1 MDNNIGLLGLDLGSH
16 YLKVAWKEPGSGCF
30 DSLYLPHHGEPLQ
43 ELERLING
51 DLRRAARAGSWRV
64 RVTGAG
70 LELLGDNAL
79 AADHVGATIADV
91 LAHGGADCVIDVGA
105 GSLTL
110 IELDG
115 EGRFAGYNTNSLCA
129 AGTGSFL
136 DEQAV
141 RLGIS
146 FEDMRAMDHVTE
158 PPTIATRCT
167 VFAKSDLIHRQQEG
181 CSREAMWSGLCRGLS
196 QTMISTLFKGR
207 PVKGRI
213 ALVGGV
219 SLNREVLRW
228 LEADCPNARFVT
240 IPDAHVAT
248 ARGAAR
254 LADEE
259 NGPAVTLDALL
270 RMVADADRAERGSQ
284 ARADDARPLAL
295 VKTRYPSFA
304 VDEDYTD
311 ADGTEIRIASWPAPG
326 EDARVT
332 LGIDIGSTSTKLVV
346 MDQRGAV
353 RADLYRKTLG
363 DPIGATKRLFSAL
376 RDIEHAKG
384 SMLCVAGCGTTGS
397 GRRLVGQVIG
407 ADAIVN
413 EISAHVAGAMSVD
426 PSIETIFEIG
436 GQDSKYMHTQG
447 GAIRDANMNYA
458 CAAGTGSFVEEQAKK
473 LGFALAE
480 VGDAVLGLTPPKTS
494 DRCTVFMEQDVHKL
508 IRQGCSRDEAMA
520 GVMHSVVQ
528 NYLVKVVGRRPVS
541 QGKVFFQGAT
551 ARNKGLV
558 AAFERHLGVEVVVS
572 PHCHQMGSIG
582 VALITRAMMEERGA
596 PSSFAG
602 LGLADRRVE
611 LVSTT
616 CRDCTNSCRI
626 TEAVIEGEE
635 RRPAFG
641 HMCGRERDGRPG
653 GHAPGYELV
662 RARQRLWLT
671 LGNECKAPSD
681 APVIGIPRALT
692 TYTFLPFWRR
702 FFGELGFKVRLSPE
716 SNEETKKAGA
726 AAVGADF
733 CFPVKLAHGHVRE
746 LLLKEGVDHV
756 LLPTMVST
764 LPQPGSPGGMFCPY
778 VQGVPGVVVT
788 ALSTNGVDTGRVLAP
803 VVDFRKKPEHLAADL
818 ARDLAGPLCRTQDRI
833 ARALKWALEVQADFE
848 RRCQEEGERTLA
860 RLERRNGK
868 GIVLV
873 GRPYN
878 IYDMGSNVALPRK
891 IAEQGF
897 TVIPVDCLPLRSDL
911 YRHDFKNIYWSYGQR
926 ILSAKGIAKRHPL
939 LHSISL
945 TNFSCGPDSF
955 LLTYGDTIDGKKP
968 SLTLELDEHGA
979 DAGYMTRIEA
989 FADVVRRHRPEADD
1003 TRVSYP
1009 PEGAADL
1016 RRRVV
1021 WIPPMH
1027 PFGSRF
1033 FAAMFRGFGYD
1044 ARALPPEDHASFEE
1058 GRRATRGFECLPTTA
1073 TIGALLKAL
1082 ETSAPGE
1089 RHAVLMPT
1097 AEGPCRFGQY
1107 ATLHRLILN
1116 RRGFEDVFILSP
1128 SSYNSYQGLEEP
1140 LRAGLWRA
1148 MLAADVLFKM
1158 GCKLRPY
1165 ELEPGRVDAE
1175 LEAAACAIEKAL
1187 TANGSP
1193 YRAVSEA
1200 ALRLSRA
1207 PRSRE
1212 RKPLVGIV
1220 GEIYVRCNPFTND
1233 NLVDML
1239 EQAGG
1244 EAWLTPMHEWI
1255 LYTSTMARLNRYRS
1269 ASGDF
1274 SVADYLAGTIKDKV
1288 MLGEERVMYRAA
1300 GELLADRHEPD
1311 MEDILARGRRYVSLK
1326 FQGEA
1331 ILSLG
1336 RAELFREQ
1344 GAAMVVNAAP
1354 FGCMPGTISAACM
1367 TELQQRLKIPFAQM
1381 FYDGAGDAN
1390 RRLRVFLSN
1399 LKDGPRPAF
1408 V

>member
-1 MDNNIGLLGLDLGSH
+1 MDG
-16 YLKVAWKEPGSGCF
+16 
-30 DSLYLPHHGEPLQ
+30 
-43 ELERLING
+43 
-51 DLRRAARAGSWRV
+51 
-64 RVTGAG
+64 
-70 LELLGDNAL
+70 
-79 AADHVGATIADV
+79 
-91 LAHGGADCVIDVGA
+91 
-105 GSLTL
+105 
-110 IELDG
+110 
-115 EGRFAGYNTNSLCA
+115 
-129 AGTGSFL
+129 
-136 DEQAV
+136 
-141 RLGIS
+141 
-146 FEDMRAMDHVTE
+146 
-158 PPTIATRCT
+158 
-167 VFAKSDLIHRQQEG
+167 
-181 CSREAMWSGLCRGLS
+181 
-196 QTMISTLFKGR
+196 
-207 PVKGRI
+207 
-213 ALVGGV
+213 
-219 SLNREVLRW
+219 
-228 LEADCPNARFVT
+228 
-240 IPDAHVAT
+240 
-248 ARGAAR
+248 RGA
-254 LADEE
+254 
-259 NGPAVTLDALL
+259 
-270 RMVADADRAERGSQ
+270 
-284 ARADDARPLAL
+284 
-295 VKTRYPSFA
+295 
-304 VDEDYTD
+304 
-311 ADGTEIRIASWPAPG
+311 I
-326 EDARVT
+326 
-332 LGIDIGSTSTKLVV
+332 
-346 MDQRGAV
+346 

-363 DPIGATKRLFSAL
+363 DPIGAAKRLFGAL
-376 RDIEHAKG
+376 RDIERAKG
-384 SMLCVAGCGTTGS
+384 SKLRVAGCGTTGS
-397 GRRLVGQVIG
+397 GRKLVGRVIG

-426 PSIETIFEIG
+426 PSIDTIFEIG
-436 GQDSKYMHTQG
+436 GQDSKYMHTRD

-480 VGDAVLGLTPPKTS
+480 VGDAVLGLVPPETS

-508 IRQGCSRDEAMA
+508 IRQGCSREEAMA

-528 NYLVKVVGRRPVS
+528 NYLIKVVGRRHVS
-541 QGKVFFQGAT
+541 RSKVFFQGAT

-582 VALITRAMMEERGA
+582 VALVTKAMMEERKV
-596 PSSFAG
+596 PSTFAG
-602 LGLADRRVE
+602 LDLADRRVE
-611 LVSTT
+611 LVGAT
-616 CRDCTNSCRI
+616 CRDCTNYCRI
-626 TEAVIEGEE
+626 TEAIIEGEE

-641 HMCGRERDGRPG
+641 HMCGRDRDGRKE

-671 LGNECKAPSD
+671 LGNECRVPKD
-681 APVIGIPRALT
+681 APTVGIPRALT

-702 FFGELGFKVRLSPE
+702 FLGELGFRVRLSSE
-716 SNEETKKAGA
+716 SHEEIKKAGA
-726 AAVGADF
+726 ATVGADF

-746 LLLKEGVDHV
+746 LLLKDGVDHV
-756 LLPTMVST
+756 LLPTMVAG
-764 LPQPGSPGGMFCPY
+764 LPHPGSPGSMFCPY
-778 VQGVPGVVVT
+778 VQGIPGVAVT
-788 ALSTNGVDTGRVLAP
+788 ALSMNGIDTSRVLSPA
-803 VVDFRKKPEHLAADL
+803 VDFRKKPAHLAASL
-818 ARDLAGPLCRTQDRI
+818 ARDLAGPLGRTREQI
-833 ARALKWALEVQADFE
+833 SRALKWATEVQADFE

-860 RLERRNGK
+860 ALERRGER

-897 TVIPVDCLPLRSDL
+897 TIIPVDCLPLRPDL
-911 YRHDFKNIYWSYGQR
+911 FKHDFKNIYWSYGQR
-926 ILSAKGIAKRHPL
+926 ILSAKSIAKRHPL
-939 LHSISL
+939 LHSIYL

-955 LLTYGDTIDGKKP
+955 LLTYGDTIDGNKP
-968 SLTLELDEHGA
+968 SLTLEIDEHGA
-979 DAGYMTRIEA
+979 DAGYVTRIEA
-989 FADVVRRHRPEADD
+989 FTDVVRRHRPEADD

-1009 PEGAADL
+1009 PRGAADL

-1033 FAAMFRGFGYD
+1033 FAAIFGGFGYD
-1044 ARALPPEDHASFEE
+1044 ARALPAEDHASFEQ
-1058 GRRATRGFECLPTTA
+1058 GRCATRGFECLPTTA

-1158 GCKLRPY
+1158 RCKVRPY
-1165 ELEPGRVDAE
+1165 ELETGRVDAE
-1175 LEAAACAIEKAL
+1175 IEAAACVIEKTL
-1187 TANGSP
+1187 RVKESP
-1193 YRAVSEA
+1193 HRAISEA
-1200 ALRLSRA
+1200 ALRLSRV
-1207 PRSRE
+1207 PRSPGR
-1212 RKPLVGIV
+1212 RPLVGIV

-1233 NLVDML
+1233 NLVDVL

-1255 LYTSTMARLNRYRS
+1255 LYTSTMARLNRYRG

-1274 SVADYLAGTIKDKV
+1274 SVADYLAGTVKDKV

-1311 MEDILARGRRYVSLK
+1311 MEDILARGRRYVSPS

-1354 FGCMPGTISAACM
+1354 FGCMPGTISASCM
-1367 TELQQRLKIPFAQM
+1367 TELQQRLQIPFAQM

-1399 LKDGPRPAF
+1399 LKDARSGAA
-1408 V
+1408 